1 MKIAFYANELTQK
14 GASGVKNYSLEII
27 NHLLASDSKN
37 DYVLYSKRDISE
49 MITSLS
55 DRVKFVVSKP
65 RKRLWPFT
73 VFTYLVRKKPR
84 PDVVFM
90 PIQTFPFLRIGKY
103 KPKTV
108 ITVHDVA
115 FLLFPEHFR
124 FLRRQ
129 ILKFHTKRAIIYSD
143 KVIVPSEAT
152 KRDILRFYNVAED
165 KIKVVYHGYSRE
177 LLEWGKRADP
187 RVIGLTGGKPY
198 ILFVGSVQPRKNI
211 VRLVQAFGL
220 LKKTGKYP
228 DLKLVIC
235 GGKGWMYC
243 KIYHEINCSAYRDD
257 IVVVGNAGNDLLA
270 NLYADASF
278 FVMPSLYEGFGLPVL
293 EAMSFELPVVCAD
306 NSSLSEIADGAAL
319 LADGYSA
326 EDIFRKMRRVLNDR
340 TLYKELSR
348 KGVAR
353 AKEFSWDK
361 AAQETLKILE
371 EVGEK

>member
-1 MKIAFYANELTQK
+1 MKIAFYANELTHK

-27 NHLLASDSKN
+27 NHLLARDGEN
-37 DYVLYSKRDISE
+37 DYVLYSQKDISE
-49 MITSLS
+49 MIVSPL
-55 DRVKFVVSKP
+55 DKVKFVVSQP
-65 RKRLWPFT
+65 RRRFWPFT
-73 VFTYLVRKKPR
+73 VFACLVRKKPR

-90 PIQTFPFLRIGKY
+90 PIQTFPFCRFCKD

-115 FLLFPEHFR
+115 FLIFPEHFR

-129 ILKFHTKRAIIYSD
+129 ILKFHTKRAIMYSD

-152 KRDILRFYNVAED
+152 KRDVLRFYSVAEE
-165 KIKVVYHGYSRE
+165 KVRVVYHGYSRD
-177 LLEWGKRADP
+177 LLERGKKDDP
-187 RVIGLTGGKPY
+187 RVIGLTDSKPY

-211 VRLVQAFGL
+211 VRLVQAFDM
-220 LKKTGKYP
+220 LKDTGKYP

-235 GGKGWMYC
+235 GGKGWMYS
-243 KIYHEINCSAYRDD
+243 KIYHKINCSAHRDD

-270 NLYADASF
+270 SFYADASL

-293 EAMSFELPVVCAD
+293 EAMSFEVPVVCAD

-319 LADGYSA
+319 LTDGYSA
-326 EDIFRKMRRVLNDR
+326 EDIFRKIKRVLDDR
-340 TLYKELSR
+340 TLYKNLRR

-361 AAQETLKILE
+361 AARETLEILE
-371 EVGEK
+371 EVGGK